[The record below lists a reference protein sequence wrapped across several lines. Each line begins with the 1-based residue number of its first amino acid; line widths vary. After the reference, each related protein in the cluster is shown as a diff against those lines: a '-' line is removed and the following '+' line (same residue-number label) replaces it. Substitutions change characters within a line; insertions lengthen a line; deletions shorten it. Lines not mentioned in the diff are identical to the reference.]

1 MRFLDVIVGT
11 RVVRLVILLILI
23 CAPADGDVQ
32 EENSSMKQSREF
44 KALPAIFG
52 SLARPVLQTWTS
64 IENIEVTE
72 QVYIESSLLNLLT
85 SSEGFLARD
94 QMLSQPGDTGN
105 DIRIYRHGIEDP
117 NSTVFQEIREA
128 DSTTECRRV
137 GNGLTNR
144 AGMVTEPDDIVK
156 LEEEV
161 RALQSKIRMQK
172 VLISNSSNVSAA
184 AKNIP
189 GEFRWIENWEMHGEK
204 PTNASNET
212 LGLWIWCKNSSN
224 FAKIHW
230 QNGTLIGAPAINA
243 SQTFQTVK
251 GCVSVVSPAWM
262 EVDESAGEDTKKEEK
277 EEEEEMQEI
286 RSYMSCKTLKNLIR
300 AEQEKELGRA
310 IHDIRAPDL
319 QGIQVLWAGTRSTG
333 RCGGPVYSS
342 SNNTDFPDPQASDW
356 ITWTLTGPVAL
367 GASKL
372 VNPGTC
378 QQLENF
384 LCYVREHL
392 SNKTPQKRL
401 GVVDRD
407 SLSRLSRAS
416 EELQLYRLHP
426 LAQDN
431 GLALV
436 IGLQVHDVA
445 SAMGSI
451 CEF

>member
-1 MRFLDVIVGT
+1 MYDRSMRFLDVIVGT

-32 EENSSMKQSREF
+32 EENSSMVDVFQRLLETKQRIQSSPRNFWVSR
-44 KALPAIFG
+44 APRA
-52 SLARPVLQTWTS
+52 T
-64 IENIEVTE
+64 
-72 QVYIESSLLNLLT
+72 NLDFHRKHRGHRA
-85 SSEGFLARD
+85 GFLARD

-128 DSTTECRRV
+128 DS
-137 GNGLTNR
+137 
-144 AGMVTEPDDIVK
+144 MVTEPDDIVK

-286 RSYMSCKTLKNLIR
+286 RRKNWD
-300 AEQEKELGRA
+300 EPFMTYEP
-310 IHDIRAPDL
+310 HP
-319 QGIQVLWAGTRSTG
+319 
-333 RCGGPVYSS
+333 SS
-342 SNNTDFPDPQASDW
+342 VGWNKKHWKASDW
-356 ITWTLTGPVAL
+356 ITWTLTGPL
-367 GASKL
+367 L
-372 VNPGTC
+372 
-378 QQLENF
+378 
-384 LCYVREHL
+384 
-392 SNKTPQKRL
+392 
-401 GVVDRD
+401 
-407 SLSRLSRAS
+407 SLSFMGFIWYSFGWLPGVAVF
-416 EELQLYRLHP
+416 
-426 LAQDN
+426 ATC
-431 GLALV
+431 ALV
-436 IGLQVHDVA
+436 DVA
-445 SAMGSI
+445 T
-451 CEF
+451 FYWNW